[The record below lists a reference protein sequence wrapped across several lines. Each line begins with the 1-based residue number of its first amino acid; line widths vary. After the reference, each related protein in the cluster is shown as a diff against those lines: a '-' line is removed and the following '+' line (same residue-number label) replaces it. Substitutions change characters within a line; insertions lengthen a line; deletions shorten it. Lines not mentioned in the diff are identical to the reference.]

1 MKSNQKEQK
10 VAILIVWT
18 VVSVTISLVIL
29 FPFLADRQTV
39 LENAPTCISKSQFNV
54 ECSLCGMT
62 RAFIEISNGNIG
74 NAYDLNRGSL
84 FVYSSF
90 LLNSI
95 IFIAYAI
102 YCMIVM
108 KRTRYINETRINSK
122 SIIYNSFF
130 Y

>member
-108 KRTRYINETRINSK
+108 KRTRYINDTRIISK
-122 SIIYNSFF
+122 SKIYNSFS